1 MLQAGHRRNNSGDV
15 GLWRRPASDEEEVVR
30 GMRSRRSR
38 SELVMTRGDVFD
50 RRPRKDKRRQRRL
63 RTCAAL
69 VVATLVGACAVAAV
83 AQSRAIAPIIALADV
98 THASAFDRCAWRDP
112 RAVAV
117 LTPFKAGGRSLTS
130 ALGELKLRTE
140 RYAIRE
146 LPVWRPGQSAT
157 VMRRQRKSLK
167 RLVEKS
173 IKTAGR
179 GVLKG
184 AGPRPQDDP
193 DVAVVAVARNPRDA
207 LAAAYAELNRDEGP
221 AGPPSVDECALDPR
235 CARAFGLAR
244 LCSAQTLA
252 LCGGDEACLPDA
264 EGRAS
269 RAAVDRA
276 LLALNNSVLITIPA
290 ERLDVDGYA
299 TLETLLPTYFRGLR
313 AAAPPRPPFQ
323 RKDRSQGAAARALRR
338 LCDADQQIFDAAA
351 LIYERRAKECEAAAR
366 EYEHAVE
373 LRHARLALNRRRE
386 RQGLAE
392 AATLQPLAERRR
404 PERPTRAPTVGAV
417 QRLARRAPFAEG
429 PVRGADDGP
438 SRT

>member
-1 MLQAGHRRNNSGDV
+1 
-15 GLWRRPASDEEEVVR
+15 
-30 GMRSRRSR
+30 
-38 SELVMTRGDVFD
+38 MTRGDVFD
-50 RRPRKDKRRQRRL
+50 RRPRHQRRRQRRL
-63 RTCAAL
+63 RTCAAV
-69 VVATLVGACAVAAV
+69 VVAALVGACAVAAV
-83 AQSRAIAPIIALADV
+83 AQSRAIAPIVALADV
-98 THASAFDRCAWRDP
+98 PRASAFDRCAWRDP

-193 DVAVVAVARNPRDA
+193 DVAVVAVTRNPREA
-207 LAAAYAELNRDEGP
+207 LASAYAELNRDEGP
-221 AGPPSVDECALDPR
+221 AGPPSVDECALDQR

-269 RAAVDRA
+269 REAVDLA
-276 LLALNNSVLITIPA
+276 LLALNNSVLITIPS
-290 ERLDVDGYA
+290 ERLDIDGYA

-313 AAAPPRPPFQ
+313 QAAPPRPPFQ

-351 LIYERRAKECEAAAR
+351 LIYQRRAKECEAAAR

-404 PERPTRAPTVGAV
+404 PERPTRAPTVGAL

-429 PVRGADDGP
+429 LVRGADDGP
-438 SRT
+438 S

>member
-1 MLQAGHRRNNSGDV
+1 
-15 GLWRRPASDEEEVVR
+15 
-30 GMRSRRSR
+30 
-38 SELVMTRGDVFD
+38 MTRGDAFD
-50 RRPRKDKRRQRRL
+50 RRPRHQRRRQRRL
-63 RTCAAL
+63 RTCAAV
-69 VVATLVGACAVAAV
+69 VVAALVGACAVAAV

-117 LTPFKAGGRSLTS
+117 LTPVKAGGRSLVS

-140 RYAIRE
+140 RYAIKE
-146 LPVWRPGQSAT
+146 LPVWRPGQSST
-157 VMRRQRKSLK
+157 VMRRQRKSIK

-173 IKTAGR
+173 IKAAGR

-193 DVAVVAVARNPRDA
+193 DVAVVAITRNPREA
-207 LAAAYAELNRDEGP
+207 LASAYAELNRDEGP
-221 AGPPSVDECALDPR
+221 AGPPSVDECALDQR

-244 LCSAQTLA
+244 LCSSQTLA

-269 RAAVDRA
+269 REAIDLA
-276 LLALNNSVLITIPA
+276 LLALNNSVLITIPS
-290 ERLDVDGYA
+290 ERLDIDGYA

-313 AAAPPRPPFQ
+313 QAAPPRPPFQ

-351 LIYERRAKECEAAAR
+351 LIYQRRAKECEAAAR

>member
-1 MLQAGHRRNNSGDV
+1 
-15 GLWRRPASDEEEVVR
+15 
-30 GMRSRRSR
+30 
-38 SELVMTRGDVFD
+38 MTRGEAFD
-50 RRPRKDKRRQRRL
+50 RRPRHQRRRQRRL
-63 RTCAAL
+63 RTCAAV
-69 VVATLVGACAVAAV
+69 VVAALVGACAVAAV
-83 AQSRAIAPIIALADV
+83 AQSQRIAPIVALADV
-98 THASAFDRCAWRDP
+98 ARASAFDRCAWRDP

-117 LTPFKAGGRSLTS
+117 LTPFKAGGRSLVS

-140 RYAIRE
+140 RYAIKE
-146 LPVWRPGQSAT
+146 LPVWRPGQSST
-157 VMRRQRKSLK
+157 VMRRQRKSIK

-173 IKTAGR
+173 IKAAGR

-193 DVAVVAVARNPRDA
+193 DVAVVAVTRNPREA
-207 LAAAYAELNRDEGP
+207 LASAYAELNRDEGP
-221 AGPPSVDECALDPR
+221 AGPPSVDECALDQR

-269 RAAVDRA
+269 REAVDLA

-313 AAAPPRPPFQ
+313 QAAPPRPPFQ
-323 RKDRSQGAAARALRR
+323 HRDRSQGAAARALRR

-351 LIYERRAKECEAAAR
+351 LIYQRRAKECEAAAR

-404 PERPTRAPTVGAV
+404 PERPTRAPTPGAV

-429 PVRGADDGP
+429 LVRGADDGP
-438 SRT
+438 S

>member
-1 MLQAGHRRNNSGDV
+1 
-15 GLWRRPASDEEEVVR
+15 
-30 GMRSRRSR
+30 
-38 SELVMTRGDVFD
+38 MTRGDAFD
-50 RRPRKDKRRQRRL
+50 RRPRHQRRRQRRL
-63 RTCAAL
+63 RTCAAV
-69 VVATLVGACAVAAV
+69 VVAALVGACAVAAV
-83 AQSRAIAPIIALADV
+83 AQSRGVAPIVALADV
-98 THASAFDRCAWRDP
+98 ARASAFDRCAWRDP

-117 LTPFKAGGRSLTS
+117 LTPFKAGGRSLVS

-140 RYAIRE
+140 RYAIKE
-146 LPVWRPGQSAT
+146 LPVWRPGQSST
-157 VMRRQRKSLK
+157 VMRRQRKSIK

-173 IKTAGR
+173 IKAAGR

-193 DVAVVAVARNPRDA
+193 DVAVVAVTRNPREA
-207 LAAAYAELNRDEGP
+207 LASAYAELNRDEGP
-221 AGPPSVDECALDPR
+221 AGPPSVDECALDQR

-269 RAAVDRA
+269 REAVDLA
-276 LLALNNSVLITIPA
+276 LLALNNSVLITIPS
-290 ERLDVDGYA
+290 ERLDIDGYA

-313 AAAPPRPPFQ
+313 QAAPPRPPFQ
-323 RKDRSQGAAARALRR
+323 RRDRSQGAAARALRR

-351 LIYERRAKECEAAAR
+351 LIYQRRAKECEAAAR

-404 PERPTRAPTVGAV
+404 PERPTRAPTFGAV

-429 PVRGADDGP
+429 LVRGADDGP
-438 SRT
+438 S

>member
-15 GLWRRPASDEEEVVR
+15 GLWRRPASDEEEVSR

-38 SELVMTRGDVFD
+38 SELVLTRGDAFD
-50 RRPRKDKRRQRRL
+50 RRPRHQRRRQKRL
-63 RTCAAL
+63 RTCAAV
-69 VVATLVGACAVAAV
+69 VVAALVGACAVAAV
-83 AQSRAIAPIIALADV
+83 AQRRGVAPIVALADV
-98 THASAFDRCAWRDP
+98 NHASAFDRCAWRDP

-117 LTPFKAGGRSLTS
+117 LTPFKSGGRSLVG
-130 ALGELKLRTE
+130 AVGELKLRTE
-140 RYAIRE
+140 RYAIKE
-146 LPVWRPGQSAT
+146 LPVWRPGQSST
-157 VMRRQRKSLK
+157 VMRRQRKSIK

-193 DVAVVAVARNPRDA
+193 DVAVVAVARSPHEA

-221 AGPPSVDECALDPR
+221 AGPPTVGECALDRR

-252 LCGGDEACLPDA
+252 LCGGDEVCLPDA

-269 RAAVDRA
+269 REAVDLA

-313 AAAPPRPPFQ
+313 QAAPPRPPFQ

-351 LIYERRAKECEAAAR
+351 LIYQRRAKECEAAAR

-404 PERPTRAPTVGAV
+404 PERPTRAPTVGAA
-417 QRLARRAPFAEG
+417 QRPARRAPFAEG
-429 PVRGADDGP
+429 LVRGADDGP
-438 SRT
+438 S

>member
-1 MLQAGHRRNNSGDV
+1 
-15 GLWRRPASDEEEVVR
+15 
-30 GMRSRRSR
+30 
-38 SELVMTRGDVFD
+38 
-50 RRPRKDKRRQRRL
+50 
-63 RTCAAL
+63 
-69 VVATLVGACAVAAV
+69 
-83 AQSRAIAPIIALADV
+83 
-98 THASAFDRCAWRDP
+98 
-112 RAVAV
+112 
-117 LTPFKAGGRSLTS
+117 
-130 ALGELKLRTE
+130 
-140 RYAIRE
+140 
-146 LPVWRPGQSAT
+146 
-157 VMRRQRKSLK
+157 MRRQRKSLK

-269 RAAVDRA
+269 REAVDLA
-276 LLALNNSVLITIPA
+276 LLALNNSVLITIPS

-351 LIYERRAKECEAAAR
+351 LIYERRAKECAAAAR

-392 AATLQPLAERRR
+392 AATLQPLADRRR
-404 PERPTRAPTVGAV
+404 PERPEGDKGGAV

>member
-1 MLQAGHRRNNSGDV
+1 
-15 GLWRRPASDEEEVVR
+15 
-30 GMRSRRSR
+30 
-38 SELVMTRGDVFD
+38 MTRGDAFD
-50 RRPRKDKRRQRRL
+50 RRPRHQRRRQRRL
-63 RTCAAL
+63 RTCAAV
-69 VVATLVGACAVAAV
+69 VVAALVGACAVAAV
-83 AQSRAIAPIIALADV
+83 AQSRAIAPIVALADV
-98 THASAFDRCAWRDP
+98 TRASAFDRCAWRDP

-117 LTPFKAGGRSLTS
+117 LTPFKAGGRSLVS

-140 RYAIRE
+140 RYAIKE
-146 LPVWRPGQSAT
+146 LPVWRPGQSST
-157 VMRRQRKSLK
+157 VMRRQRKSIK

-173 IKTAGR
+173 IKAAGR

-193 DVAVVAVARNPRDA
+193 DVAVVAVTRNPREA
-207 LAAAYAELNRDEGP
+207 LASAYAELNRDEGP
-221 AGPPSVDECALDPR
+221 AGPPSVDECALDQR

-269 RAAVDRA
+269 REAVDLA

-313 AAAPPRPPFQ
+313 QAAPPRPPFQ
-323 RKDRSQGAAARALRR
+323 RRDRSQGAAARALRR

-351 LIYERRAKECEAAAR
+351 LIYQRRAKECEAAAR

-404 PERPTRAPTVGAV
+404 PERPTRAPTFGAV

-429 PVRGADDGP
+429 LVRGADDGP
-438 SRT
+438 S

>member
-1 MLQAGHRRNNSGDV
+1 
-15 GLWRRPASDEEEVVR
+15 
-30 GMRSRRSR
+30 
-38 SELVMTRGDVFD
+38 MTRGEAFD
-50 RRPRKDKRRQRRL
+50 RRPRHQRRRQRRL
-63 RTCAAL
+63 RTCAAV
-69 VVATLVGACAVAAV
+69 VVAALVGACAVAAV
-83 AQSRAIAPIIALADV
+83 AQSRAIAPIVALADV
-98 THASAFDRCAWRDP
+98 ARASAFDRCAWRDP

-117 LTPFKAGGRSLTS
+117 LTPFKAGGRSLVS

-140 RYAIRE
+140 RYAIKE
-146 LPVWRPGQSAT
+146 LPVWRPGQSST
-157 VMRRQRKSLK
+157 VMRRQRKSIK

-173 IKTAGR
+173 IKAAGR

-193 DVAVVAVARNPRDA
+193 DVAVVAVTRNPREA
-207 LAAAYAELNRDEGP
+207 LASAYAELNRDEGP
-221 AGPPSVDECALDPR
+221 AGPPSVDECALDQR

-269 RAAVDRA
+269 REAVDLA
-276 LLALNNSVLITIPA
+276 LLALNNSVLLTIPA
-290 ERLDVDGYA
+290 ERLDIDGYA

-313 AAAPPRPPFQ
+313 QAAPPRPPFQ
-323 RKDRSQGAAARALRR
+323 HRDRSQGAAARALRR

-351 LIYERRAKECEAAAR
+351 LIYQRRAKECEAAAR

-404 PERPTRAPTVGAV
+404 PERPTRAPTPGAV

-429 PVRGADDGP
+429 LVRGADDGP
-438 SRT
+438 S

>member
-1 MLQAGHRRNNSGDV
+1 
-15 GLWRRPASDEEEVVR
+15 
-30 GMRSRRSR
+30 
-38 SELVMTRGDVFD
+38 MTRGDAFD
-50 RRPRKDKRRQRRL
+50 RRPRHQRRRQRRL
-63 RTCAAL
+63 RTCAAV
-69 VVATLVGACAVAAV
+69 VVAALVGACAVAAV
-83 AQSRAIAPIIALADV
+83 AQSRASAPIIALADV

-117 LTPFKAGGRSLTS
+117 LTPFKAGGRSLVS

-140 RYAIRE
+140 RYAIKE
-146 LPVWRPGQSAT
+146 LPVWRPGQSST
-157 VMRRQRKSLK
+157 VMRRQRKSIK

-173 IKTAGR
+173 IKAAGR

-193 DVAVVAVARNPRDA
+193 DVAVVAVTRNPRAA
-207 LAAAYAELNRDEGP
+207 LASAYAELNRDEGP
-221 AGPPSVDECALDPR
+221 AGPPSVDECALDQR

-269 RAAVDRA
+269 REAVALA
-276 LLALNNSVLITIPA
+276 LLALNNSVLITIPS
-290 ERLDVDGYA
+290 ERLDIDGYA

-313 AAAPPRPPFQ
+313 QAAPPRPPFQ

-351 LIYERRAKECEAAAR
+351 LIYQRRA
-366 EYEHAVE
+366 
-373 LRHARLALNRRRE
+373 
-386 RQGLAE
+386 
-392 AATLQPLAERRR
+392 
-404 PERPTRAPTVGAV
+404 
-417 QRLARRAPFAEG
+417 
-429 PVRGADDGP
+429 
-438 SRT
+438 

>member
-1 MLQAGHRRNNSGDV
+1 M
-15 GLWRRPASDEEEVVR
+15 
-30 GMRSRRSR
+30 
-38 SELVMTRGDVFD
+38 
-50 RRPRKDKRRQRRL
+50 
-63 RTCAAL
+63 AA
-69 VVATLVGACAVAAV
+69 LVGACAVAAV

-98 THASAFDRCAWRDP
+98 PRASAFDRCAWRDP

-117 LTPFKAGGRSLTS
+117 LTPFKAGGRSLVS

-140 RYAIRE
+140 RYAIKE
-146 LPVWRPGQSAT
+146 LPVWRPGQSST
-157 VMRRQRKSLK
+157 VMRRQRKSIK

-173 IKTAGR
+173 IKAAGR

-193 DVAVVAVARNPRDA
+193 DVAVVAVTRNPREA
-207 LAAAYAELNRDEGP
+207 LASAYAELNRDEGP

-269 RAAVDRA
+269 REAVDLA

-290 ERLDVDGYA
+290 ERLDIDGYA

-313 AAAPPRPPFQ
+313 QAAPPRPPFQ
-323 RKDRSQGAAARALRR
+323 RRDRSQGAAARALRR

-351 LIYERRAKECEAAAR
+351 LIYQRRAKECEAAAR

-404 PERPTRAPTVGAV
+404 PERPTRAPTGGAV

-429 PVRGADDGP
+429 LVRGADDGP
-438 SRT
+438 S

>member
-1 MLQAGHRRNNSGDV
+1 M
-15 GLWRRPASDEEEVVR
+15 
-30 GMRSRRSR
+30 
-38 SELVMTRGDVFD
+38 
-50 RRPRKDKRRQRRL
+50 
-63 RTCAAL
+63 RTCAAV
-69 VVATLVGACAVAAV
+69 VVAALVGACAVAAV
-83 AQSRAIAPIIALADV
+83 AQSQRIAPIVALADV
-98 THASAFDRCAWRDP
+98 NHASAFDRCAWRDP

-117 LTPFKAGGRSLTS
+117 LTPFKAGGRSLVS

-140 RYAIRE
+140 RYAIKE
-146 LPVWRPGQSAT
+146 LPVWRPGQSST
-157 VMRRQRKSLK
+157 VMRRQRKSIK

-173 IKTAGR
+173 IKAAGR

-193 DVAVVAVARNPRDA
+193 DVAVVAVTRNPREA
-207 LAAAYAELNRDEGP
+207 LASAYAELNRDEGP
-221 AGPPSVDECALDPR
+221 AGPPSVDECALDQR

-244 LCSAQTLA
+244 LCSSQTLA

-269 RAAVDRA
+269 REAIDLA
-276 LLALNNSVLITIPA
+276 LLALNNSVLITIPS
-290 ERLDVDGYA
+290 ERLDIDGYA

-313 AAAPPRPPFQ
+313 QAAPPRPPFQ

-351 LIYERRAKECEAAAR
+351 LIYQRRAKECEAAAR

-429 PVRGADDGP
+429 LVRGADDGP
-438 SRT
+438 S

>member
-1 MLQAGHRRNNSGDV
+1 
-15 GLWRRPASDEEEVVR
+15 
-30 GMRSRRSR
+30 
-38 SELVMTRGDVFD
+38 MTRGDVFD
-50 RRPRKDKRRQRRL
+50 QRRPLHKRRRQKRL
-63 RTCAAL
+63 RTCAAV
-69 VVATLVGACAVAAV
+69 VVAALVGACAVAAV

-117 LTPFKAGGRSLTS
+117 LTPFKAGGRSLIS

-140 RYAIRE
+140 RYAIKE
-146 LPVWRPGQSAT
+146 LPVWRPGQSST
-157 VMRRQRKSLK
+157 VMRRQRKSIK

-173 IKTAGR
+173 IKAAGR

-193 DVAVVAVARNPRDA
+193 DVAVVAVTRNPREA
-207 LAAAYAELNRDEGP
+207 LASAYAELNRDEGP
-221 AGPPSVDECALDPR
+221 AGPPSVDECALDQR

-269 RAAVDRA
+269 REAIDLA
-276 LLALNNSVLITIPA
+276 LLALNNSVLITIPS
-290 ERLDVDGYA
+290 ERLDIDGYA

-313 AAAPPRPPFQ
+313 SAAPPRPPFQ

-351 LIYERRAKECEAAAR
+351 LIYQRRAKECEAAAR

-429 PVRGADDGP
+429 LVRGADDGP
-438 SRT
+438 S

>member
-1 MLQAGHRRNNSGDV
+1 
-15 GLWRRPASDEEEVVR
+15 
-30 GMRSRRSR
+30 MRSRRSR
-38 SELVMTRGDVFD
+38 SELVLTRGDAFD
-50 RRPRKDKRRQRRL
+50 RRPRHQRRRQRRL
-63 RTCAAL
+63 RTCAAV
-69 VVATLVGACAVAAV
+69 VVAALVGACAVAAV
-83 AQSRAIAPIIALADV
+83 AQSRAIAPIVALADV
-98 THASAFDRCAWRDP
+98 TRASAFDRCAWRDP

-117 LTPFKAGGRSLTS
+117 LTPFKAGGRSLVS

-140 RYAIRE
+140 RYAIKE
-146 LPVWRPGQSAT
+146 LPVWRPGQSST
-157 VMRRQRKSLK
+157 VMRRQRKSIK

-173 IKTAGR
+173 IKAAGR

-193 DVAVVAVARNPRDA
+193 DVAVVAVTRNPREA

-221 AGPPSVDECALDPR
+221 AGPPSVDECALDQR

-269 RAAVDRA
+269 REAVDLA
-276 LLALNNSVLITIPA
+276 LLALNNSVLITIPS

-313 AAAPPRPPFQ
+313 QAAPPRPPFQ
-323 RKDRSQGAAARALRR
+323 RRDRSQGAAARALRR

-351 LIYERRAKECEAAAR
+351 LIYQRRAKECEAAAR

-417 QRLARRAPFAEG
+417 QRGARRARFAEG
-429 PVRGADDGP
+429 LVRGADDGP
-438 SRT
+438 S